1 MICWKGLP
9 RAASEF
15 MREPKPTTAM
25 RPSAEQASAMTRL
38 RVKGEDSFLA
48 ETTAGVDP

>member
-9 RAASEF
+9 RAASVF

-25 RPSAEQASAMTRL
+25 RPRAEQASAMTRL
-38 RVKGEDSFLA
+38 RVKGDCSFLA